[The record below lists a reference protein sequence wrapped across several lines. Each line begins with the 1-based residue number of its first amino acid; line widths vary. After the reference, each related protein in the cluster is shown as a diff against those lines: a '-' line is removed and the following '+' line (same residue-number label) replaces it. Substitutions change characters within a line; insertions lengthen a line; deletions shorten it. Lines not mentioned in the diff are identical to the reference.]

1 MNHLR
6 RIPLDGCVNF
16 RDLGGYA
23 SSLGGTTKWGVLY
36 RADSLHRLSSA
47 DAEVVAGK
55 LGVRT
60 AVDLRSVEERTRVG
74 MLDPSFGIEEHH
86 VSTIDGAMHANQV
99 PDTDLKNRSFGQLYQ
114 NMISNGGKRYATAIE
129 LVADPDRWPTAFFC
143 MAGKDRTGC
152 LAALILG
159 LVGVGHQDIV
169 GDYAATAP
177 AVTAIRERSL
187 AEMPEMSE
195 VWARLPADIVNAP
208 IKAMSELLELIDGQW
223 GGPEGYALEYGV
235 KPQTIDRL
243 RASFLA

>member
-1 MNHLR
+1 M
-6 RIPLDGCVNF
+6 
-16 RDLGGYA
+16 
-23 SSLGGTTKWGVLY
+23 GV
-36 RADSLHRLSSA
+36 
-47 DAEVVAGK
+47 
-55 LGVRT
+55 
-60 AVDLRSVEERTRVG
+60 
-74 MLDPSFGIEEHH
+74 LDPSFGIEEHH

-99 PDTDLKNRSFGQLYQ
+99 PDTNLKNRSFGQLYQ
-114 NMISNGGKRYATAIE
+114 NMIRNGGKRYATAID

-195 VWARLPADIVNAP
+195 VWARLPDDIVNAP
-208 IKAMSELLELIDGQW
+208 IKAMSELLDLIDGQW

-243 RASFLA
+243 RAPASSIGGCS